1 MTDQTPEA
9 DVERSERSEP
19 SEPSE
24 KSATS
29 AADAGELERESDI
42 AADYVEG
49 LLDVLDIAGDID
61 MDIEGRRATV
71 SVVPDPDDPTAL
83 DALVGPDGEVL
94 DALQDLARLA
104 VAAQTGERSR
114 LMLDIAKFRANRRAE
129 LAEMTRSVVEQ
140 VKVSGEPA
148 HLESMTP
155 FERKVVHD
163 TVAAA
168 GLVSDSDGEEP
179 NRHVVIHP
187 A

>member
-1 MTDQTPEA
+1 MTEPVTQPDGVVEETEA
-9 DVERSERSEP
+9 AQEP
-19 SEPSE
+19 DG
-24 KSATS
+24 AN
-29 AADAGELERESDI
+29 LERESDV
-42 AADYVEG
+42 AADYIEG

-61 MDIEGRRATV
+61 MDVEGVRATV

-114 LMLDIAKFRANRRAE
+114 LMLDIARFRAMRREELAE
-129 LAEMTRSVVEQ
+129 LARSVIEQ
-140 VKVSGEPA
+140 VRATGESA
-148 HLESMTP
+148 RLEPMTP

-163 TVAAA
+163 TVAMS
-168 GLVSDSDGEEP
+168 GLVSESEGEEP
-179 NRHVVIHP
+179 HRRVVVRP